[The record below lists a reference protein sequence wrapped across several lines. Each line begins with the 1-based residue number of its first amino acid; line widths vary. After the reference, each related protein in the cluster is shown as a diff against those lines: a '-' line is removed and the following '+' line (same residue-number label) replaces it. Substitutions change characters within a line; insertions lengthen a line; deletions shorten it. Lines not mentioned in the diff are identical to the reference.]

1 MKKTC
6 KGCRALSHRNTCLLG
21 YKVAKHEHPTLP
33 IKETAPA
40 EECPKPMTSSKYIKL
55 KYPDL
60 LGGMDV
66 E

>member
-1 MKKTC
+1 M
-6 KGCRALSHRNTCLLG
+6 G